1 MALSKET
8 EKRIIALHLQ
18 EIEQGIYSQ
27 VIRKRV
33 ADKCHDTQLSETSF
47 KELEKLEKMR
57 DAYLEIEKE
66 LG

>member
-1 MALSKET
+1 MALTKET
-8 EKRIIALHLQ
+8 EKQIVALHIREL
-18 EIEQGIYSQ
+18 EQAIYSQ

-33 ADKCHDTQLSETSF
+33 ADKCHDTQINEACV

-66 LG
+66 SP